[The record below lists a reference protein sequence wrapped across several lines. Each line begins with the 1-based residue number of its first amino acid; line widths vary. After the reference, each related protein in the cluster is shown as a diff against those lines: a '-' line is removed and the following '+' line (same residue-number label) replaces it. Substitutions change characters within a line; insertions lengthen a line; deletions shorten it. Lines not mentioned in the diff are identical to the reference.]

1 MTQRCRK
8 VVSGLVLLD
17 RQNFSVPPRLKGGL
31 ASAMVVACPTSLHE
45 TSALSAV
52 CLGVSVPVPSGH
64 GRILQV
70 GRFLLLL
77 RHPGVIGGGLLCH
90 RLGTGA
96 ASLVGRANLGLFLA
110 LGAEGT
116 VTLGS
121 LGVRTVSG
129 SQTRKRRSG
138 KRTGKAT
145 KEVGSRPGLLRQP
158 GETRGSERRVVELLL
173 AALPGRRF

>member
-1 MTQRCRK
+1 LTQRCRK
-8 VVSGLVLLD
+8 VVSGLVLPD

-31 ASAMVVACPTSLHE
+31 ASAMVVACPTSLHG
-45 TSALSAV
+45 TSALSAA
-52 CLGVSVPVPSGH
+52 CLGVSVPVLSGH
-64 GRILQV
+64 GRTLQV

-77 RHPGVIGGGLLCH
+77 RHPGVIGGLLRH
-90 RLGTGA
+90 RPGTEA
-96 ASLVGRANLGLFLA
+96 ASLVERANLGLFLA

-129 SQTRKRRSG
+129 NQTRRSGSG
-138 KRTGKAT
+138 KRTGTAT
-145 KEVGSRPGLLRQP
+145 KKVGSRPGLPRQP

>member
-52 CLGVSVPVPSGH
+52 YLGVSVPVPSGH

-77 RHPGVIGGGLLCH
+77 RHPGVIGRGLLCH

-129 SQTRKRRSG
+129 NQTRKRKSG
-138 KRTGKAT
+138 KRTGTAT
-145 KEVGSRPGLLRQP
+145 KVGSRPGLPRQP